1 MGGVCERPGCAR
13 SAAAAVAID
22 PRRSTVWIGDLDT
35 SGPRVNVLCAQHAD
49 DLVVPVGWER
59 RDIRDTPRLFM
70 VPSSPSAPARP
81 RRMGRRTRTAP
92 SPTAVV
98 AQALDA
104 AAEPVT
110 APHPAT
116 TDAVATGQTGAGQDP
131 GPNPTLAALHRRSTE
146 LSAATVALLDVNADS
161 PLLARAFR
169 AGCATG

>member
-1 MGGVCERPGCAR
+1 
-13 SAAAAVAID
+13 VAID

-59 RDIRDTPRLFM
+59 RDIRDTPRLFV
-70 VPSSPSAPARP
+70 VPSNPPAPARP

-92 SPTAVV
+92 APTAVV

-104 AAEPVT
+104 TEPVT
-110 APHPAT
+110 VPHPAA
-116 TDAVATGQTGAGQDP
+116 TDTVAAGQAGAGQDP
-131 GPNPTLAALHRRSTE
+131 GPNPMLAALHRRSTE

-169 AGCATG
+169 AGCATA